1 MLTGFAKFL
10 SHSTIPG
17 GKNIGDV
24 PADRIAVIDQM
35 FKDDIQEF
43 THEQVP
49 VGIDLTF
56 RTPLIFNQIGTTT
69 ASGSGSAIDM
79 WHFYHHRCCWKY
91 QSPMKQIRTAFR
103 VV

>member
-1 MLTGFAKFL
+1 M
-10 SHSTIPG
+10 SYITIPG

-24 PADRIAVIDQM
+24 PANRITVIDQM
-35 FKDDIQEF
+35 LKDDIQKF

-49 VGIDLTF
+49 VGIDFAL
-56 RTPLIFNQIGTTT
+56 RTSLVFNQIGAT
-69 ASGSGSAIDM
+69 AIPCCGPAIDM

-91 QSPMKQIRTAFR
+91 LFLMKQIKAAFR